1 MNDDLDETNELL
13 REGGLDRDSQIL
25 NMLDDPVNDDFESEK
40 GEAIQILKT
49 PNTKLPPNQKQNQQQ
64 MFWTP
69 ESSTDLT
76 DAILIAD
83 HKSSP
88 DLSKPIIILDSA
100 AGIFGNETKD

>member
-1 MNDDLDETNELL
+1 
-13 REGGLDRDSQIL
+13 
-25 NMLDDPVNDDFESEK
+25 
-40 GEAIQILKT
+40 
-49 PNTKLPPNQKQNQQQ
+49 

-69 ESSTDLT
+69 ESSNDLT

-88 DLSKPIIILDSA
+88 DLSKPIMILDSA